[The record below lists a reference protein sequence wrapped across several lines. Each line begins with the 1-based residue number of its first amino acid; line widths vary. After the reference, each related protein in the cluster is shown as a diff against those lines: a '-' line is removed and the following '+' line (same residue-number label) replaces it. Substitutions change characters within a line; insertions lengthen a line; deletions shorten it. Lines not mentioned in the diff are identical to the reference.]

1 MPTRSTLDPTTLDL
15 APFAD
20 EGLTG
25 ERLDALLEEHEARTA
40 PALARLWSYYRNPA
54 SARPVDAIV
63 QAAGSARSLR
73 PYRLAQE
80 RGLPERLRAGAGG
93 AGATEVVIENDIAWR
108 IEAMVDFVFGKPL
121 RIAST
126 APDEGTRRDIEAMLD
141 ALWESSGGISLL
153 QDMGLLGAVYGQAD
167 LVLRT
172 DEMFDSARR
181 SGGAGGIDRALES
194 VRRMRIELVE
204 AQRAIPILDPGD
216 YRRIAA
222 YIIRVGV
229 EGASTSPSA
238 EADSLLGRVLDR
250 IAGRRRSATSGAAEA
265 SLEIISAGHRQVYLG
280 GRLALD
286 RVNEMGALPVVHIQN
301 SSQPYQYEGLSDV
314 EPLIPMQDE
323 LNTRLSDR
331 AHRVTLQS
339 FNMYL
344 AKGLDALQQP
354 GLRVAPGQV
363 WLTDN
368 TEASVQAFGGDGASP
383 SEDAHIEQIRD
394 AMDKISGVSPVAI
407 GVIRARLGHLSSE
420 NALRITLM
428 GVLSKTARKRVAYGR
443 GIAEISRLALR
454 ALDIAGVYRT
464 SERDRGVRIEWPDPL
479 PTDERS
485 RLAGALMKRD
495 LGVPLDRVLGELG
508 YAPVDAGVQ

>member
-1 MPTRSTLDPTTLDL
+1 MPSHTTHDTSTLDL
-15 APFAD
+15 APFAED
-20 EGLTG
+20 GLTG
-25 ERLDALLEEHEARTA
+25 ERLGALIEEHESRTL
-40 PALARLWSYYRNPA
+40 PALTRLWSYYRNA
-54 SARPVDAIV
+54 SSARSASGLSA
-63 QAAGSARSLR
+63 AAGSLK

-80 RGLPERLRAGAGG
+80 RGLPQRLRAGS
-93 AGATEVVIENDIAWR
+93 GATEVVVENDIAWR
-108 IEAMVDFVFGKPL
+108 IEALVDFVFGKPL
-121 RIAST
+121 RILST
-126 APDEGTRRDIEAMLD
+126 APDEGTRREIEAILD

-153 QDMGLLGAVYGQAD
+153 QDMGLLGAVYGHAD
-167 LVLRT
+167 LALRT

-181 SGGAGGIDRALES
+181 SGGATGFDRALAAA
-194 VRRMRIELVE
+194 RQMRVELVE
-204 AQRAIPILDPGD
+204 ARRAIAMLDPGD
-216 YRRIAA
+216 YRRIVA
-222 YIIRVGV
+222 YVIRVGPEAGDAAAAP
-229 EGASTSPSA
+229 EGAT
-238 EADSLLGRVLDR
+238 LLGRVLDR
-250 IAGRRRSATSGAAEA
+250 IAGRWRSATSGAPAE
-265 SLEIISAGHRQVYLG
+265 SLEIISAAHRQVYLD

-286 RVNEMGALPVVHIQN
+286 RASELGVLPVVHIQN
-301 SSQPYQYEGLSDV
+301 SSQPYHYEGLSDV

-354 GLRVAPGQV
+354 DSQGLRVAPGQV

-368 TEASVQAFGGDGASP
+368 PDASVQAFGGDGASP

-454 ALDIAGVYRT
+454 ALDVAGVYRT
-464 SERDRGVRIEWPDPL
+464 SEHDRGVRIEWPDPL
-479 PTDERS
+479 PSDERS
-485 RLAGALMKRD
+485 RLASALMKRD
-495 LGVPLDRVLGELG
+495 LGVPLDRILGELG